1 LMNQIETNRIDPSSY
16 ISVFDYREELGFSQV
31 VPNLEQYAVLSKIT
45 MEDVAA
51 FHRDR
56 VSGKPYTMSVVAD
69 RKLITKDDLGR
80 YGKVVELGIDEIFGF

>member
-1 LMNQIETNRIDPSSY
+1 M
-16 ISVFDYREELGFSQV
+16 
-31 VPNLEQYAVLSKIT
+31 LSKIT